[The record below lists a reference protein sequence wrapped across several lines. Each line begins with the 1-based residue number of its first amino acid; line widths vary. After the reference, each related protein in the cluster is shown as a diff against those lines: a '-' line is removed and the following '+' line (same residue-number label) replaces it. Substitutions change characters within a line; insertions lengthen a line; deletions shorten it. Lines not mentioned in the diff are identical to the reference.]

1 MANHRSA
8 IKRHKQ
14 SLKARERNRM
24 VKTRIKNKLKEVRQA
39 VESGEKEEA
48 AAKLK
53 QATAVLD
60 KAASK
65 GVIHSR
71 NASRRISRL
80 ASSVNSIE

>member
-24 VKTRIKNKLKEVRQA
+24 VKTRIKNSLKKVRQA
-39 VESGEKEEA
+39 VEAGDKEQA
-48 AAKLK
+48 VTALG

-80 ASSVNSIE
+80 ATAVNKIS

>member
-39 VESGEKEEA
+39 VEAGEKDEA
-48 AAKLK
+48 QARLK

-60 KAASK
+60 KAAAK

-80 ASSVNSIE
+80 ATAVNSIE

>member
-1 MANHRSA
+1 
-8 IKRHKQ
+8 
-14 SLKARERNRM
+14 M

-39 VESGEKEEA
+39 VEAGEKDEA
-48 AAKLK
+48 QARLK

-60 KAASK
+60 KAAAK

-80 ASSVNSIE
+80 ATAVNSIE